1 MSTPASNSRFRRLIL
16 ATSAVFLAVTV
27 AALSTVWWLRTQAI
41 ETANR
46 DDSHIATILA
56 GQISNSIAQIESVID
71 QTQIRLQQNPSADT
85 AAMAGILRSKST
97 HLLLLNQLAELPD
110 AALIGVVDRN
120 GVLASTTQKWP
131 IPAIDVSDTPHYEH
145 FRKNPEDGGIYVSK
159 MQLGKLYNRKVV
171 FFSKRMLD
179 RAGEFIGLIVVGV
192 NATYFQRS
200 YEAISSI
207 ADQSFLLLH
216 RDGTIIARY
225 PDPVR
230 TAYERMPAQSPWHQL
245 VPAGGNYRSPG
256 YFDDRPRLVSVRP
269 LKNYPVVVNVAVAER
284 AVLADWRI
292 AAWLILGGIVLAG
305 ICAAY
310 LLLALSRQYERLKT
324 SKSQLLQKTAL
335 LEEANKTV
343 DAALNNMAHGL
354 AMFDANCAL
363 VVCNDQLRAIYGLT
377 EAETQRGTPLPQLF
391 SGGILASL
399 FGDLAP
405 ELHAEKLQA
414 KLTGGQTITRTI
426 FLPDSRAI
434 AVVLSPLADG
444 GFVATHQDITHQKR
458 SEHRLRQM
466 AHYDALTALPNR
478 AAFRIRLAKL
488 IKKVSIERQLLVLA
502 LDLDRFKRV
511 NDSLGHAGGDQLLK
525 LAAQRLNSSV
535 GRRGVVA
542 RFGGDE
548 FLVALLGTVEDA
560 RTLSEKIISAFAQV
574 FSIQDKEVGVGIS
587 VGIAAT
593 SDPESSIDDLVKFA
607 DIALYE
613 AKDRGR
619 GTSVVYDSEVEAR
632 LLARQTTEAE
642 LREALTRGELEV
654 NYQPLVNAQ
663 SKIVCGAEGLLRWRH
678 PSKGLIPPSE
688 FIPIAEESS
697 LIIQIGEWVLRQA
710 CAAATKWPAHL
721 TVAVNVS
728 AVQLRNK
735 SFVSM
740 VANALGTA
748 GLAANRLELEL
759 TESVFLDHAFSVL
772 STLRQLKALG
782 VKIALDDFG
791 TGYSSLSYLQT
802 FAFDK
807 VKIDRSFIRY
817 IDVEDGS
824 KAIVEAVIELA
835 RRLNVET
842 VAEGIETAAQE
853 QQLSEMCCTMLQ
865 GFFYS
870 AALPESEFFQRFI
883 AHSGRTQA
891 A

>member
-1 MSTPASNSRFRRLIL
+1 MSTPASHSRFGQLIL
-16 ATSAVFLAVTV
+16 ATSAVFIAVTV

-46 DDSHIATILA
+46 DNSHIAAILA
-56 GQISNSIAQIESVID
+56 GQISNSIAEIEKVID
-71 QTQIRLQQNPSADT
+71 QTESKLQQTVPAD
-85 AAMAGILRSKST
+85 AAAVSRILRSEST
-97 HLLLLNQLAELPD
+97 HMLLSEQLAELPD
-110 AALIGVVDRN
+110 AALMGVVDRN
-120 GVLASTTQKWP
+120 GQLVSTTQKWP
-131 IPAIDVSDTPHYEH
+131 IPEIDVSDTPHYEH
-145 FRKNPEDGGIYVSK
+145 FRKNPQDDGIYVSK
-159 MQLGKLYNRKVV
+159 IQLGKLYNKKVV

-179 RAGEFIGLIVVGV
+179 AGGDFLGLIVVGV

-200 YEAISSI
+200 YQAISSI

-225 PDPVR
+225 PNPVQ
-230 TAYERMPAQSPWHQL
+230 TDYERMPAESPWHQL
-245 VPAGGNYRSPG
+245 SSTGGSYRSPG
-256 YFDDRPRLVSVRP
+256 YFDDSPRLVSVRP
-269 LKNYPVVVNVAVAER
+269 LRNYPIVVDVAVAER
-284 AVLADWRI
+284 AALADWRV
-292 AAWLILGGIVLAG
+292 AATLILGGILLAA

-310 LLLALSRQYERLKT
+310 LLLALSRQYHRLKT
-324 SKSQLLQKTAL
+324 SRAQLLQKTAL

-354 AMFDANCAL
+354 AMFDASSAL
-363 VVCNDQLRAIYGLT
+363 VVCNAQLRAIYGLS
-377 EAETQRGTPLPQLF
+377 EADTQRGTPLARLF
-391 SGGILASL
+391 SGGILAEL

-414 KLTGGQTITRTI
+414 KLTAGQTITRTI

-478 AAFRIRLAKL
+478 SAFRSRLAKL
-488 IKKVSIERQLLVLA
+488 VKKVSKERQLLVLA

-511 NDSLGHAGGDQLLK
+511 NDSLGHSGGDQLLK
-525 LAAQRLNSSV
+525 LAAERLNSSV

-548 FLVALLGTVEDA
+548 FLVALLGSVEDA
-560 RTLSEKIISAFAQV
+560 KALSEKIIGAFAQV
-574 FSIQDKEVGVGIS
+574 FSIQDKEVSVGIS

-593 SDPESSIDDLVKFA
+593 SDPQSSIDDLVKFA

-619 GTSVVYDSEVEAR
+619 GTLVVYDSEVEAR

-678 PSKGLIPPSE
+678 PSRGLVPPSE

-710 CAAATKWPAHL
+710 CAAATKWPAHV

-748 GLAANRLELEL
+748 GLTANRLELEI
-759 TESVFLDHAFSVL
+759 TESVLLDDAFSVL
-772 STLRQLKALG
+772 STLRQLKNLG
-782 VKIALDDFG
+782 VKIVLDDFG
-791 TGYSSLSYLQT
+791 TGYSSLSYVQT

-817 IDVEDGS
+817 IEVEDGS
-824 KAIVEAVIELA
+824 KAIVEAVIEMA
-835 RRLNVET
+835 RRLNLET

-853 QQLSEMCCTMLQ
+853 QQLSELGCTMLQ
-865 GFFYS
+865 GFLYS
-870 AALPESEFFQRFI
+870 AALPESEFFHQFI
-883 AHSGRTQA
+883 VRAGQTKA

>member
-1 MSTPASNSRFRRLIL
+1 M
-16 ATSAVFLAVTV
+16 
-27 AALSTVWWLRTQAI
+27 
-41 ETANR
+41 
-46 DDSHIATILA
+46 
-56 GQISNSIAQIESVID
+56 
-71 QTQIRLQQNPSADT
+71 
-85 AAMAGILRSKST
+85 
-97 HLLLLNQLAELPD
+97 LLLEQLAELPD
-110 AALIGVVDRN
+110 AALMGVVDRT
-120 GVLASTTQKWP
+120 GLLASTTQKWP
-131 IPAIDVSDTPHYEH
+131 IPEIDVSDTPHYEH
-145 FRKNPEDGGIYVSK
+145 FRKNPQDDDIYVSK
-159 MQLGKLYNRKVV
+159 IQLGKLYNKKVV
-171 FFSKRMLD
+171 FFSKRMVD
-179 RAGEFIGLIVVGV
+179 ANGDFSGLIVVGV
-192 NATYFQRS
+192 NATYFQKS

-216 RDGTIIARY
+216 RNGTIIARY

-230 TAYERMPAQSPWHQL
+230 SGSERMPADSPWHQL
-245 VPAGGNYRSPG
+245 SSTGGSYRSPG
-256 YFDDRPRLVSVRP
+256 YFDERARLVSVRP
-269 LKNYPVVVNVAVAER
+269 LKKYPIVVNVAVAER
-284 AVLADWRI
+284 AALADWRV
-292 AAWLILGGIVLAG
+292 AASLILGGILLAG

-310 LLLALSRQYERLKT
+310 LLMALSRQYERLKT
-324 SKSQLLQKTAL
+324 SRSQLLQNTAL
-335 LEEANKTV
+335 LEEANKTI

-377 EAETQRGTPLPQLF
+377 EADTRPGTPLAQLF
-391 SGGILASL
+391 SSGILASL

-414 KLTGGQTITRTI
+414 KLTAGQSITRTI

-434 AVVLSPLADG
+434 AVVLSPLAGG

-466 AHYDALTALPNR
+466 AHYDSLTALPNR
-478 AAFRIRLAKL
+478 SAFRIRLAKL
-488 IKKVSIERQLLVLA
+488 IKKVSTERQLLVLA

-525 LAAQRLNSSV
+525 LAAQRLDSSV
-535 GRRGVVA
+535 GRRGIVA

-548 FLVALLGTVEDA
+548 FLVALLGTLEDA
-560 RTLSEKIISAFAQV
+560 KALSDKIISTFAQV
-574 FSIQDKEVGVGIS
+574 FSIQDKEISVGIS

-619 GTSVVYDSEVEAR
+619 STLVVYDSEVEAR

-654 NYQPLVNAQ
+654 NYQPIVNAQ
-663 SKIVCGAEGLLRWRH
+663 SKSVCGAEGLLRWWH
-678 PSKGLIPPSE
+678 PSRGLIPPSE

-697 LIIQIGEWVLRQA
+697 LILQLGEWVLRQA
-710 CAAATKWPAHL
+710 CAAAAKWPAHL

-728 AVQLRNK
+728 AVQLRSK

-748 GLAANRLELEL
+748 GLAANRLELEI
-759 TESVFLDHAFSVL
+759 TESVLLDDAFSML
-772 STLRQLKALG
+772 STLRQLKSLG

-807 VKIDRSFIRY
+807 VKIDRSFIRF

-835 RRLNVET
+835 RRLNVQT
-842 VAEGIETAAQE
+842 VAEGIETEAQE
-853 QQLSEMCCTMLQ
+853 QQLSELGCTMLQ

-870 AALPESEFFQRFI
+870 AALPQSEFFQRFI
-883 AHSGRTQA
+883 ARAGRTKA